1 MYIAVTAAA
10 RVYQVGFRESLDLN
24 RNMFPFFFLCICR
37 IFDGLRKESGLV
49 QSIQFVTVPKT
60 PKEE

>member
-24 RNMFPFFFLCICR
+24 RNMFPFFFYAFAGFLT
-37 IFDGLRKESGLV
+37 D
-49 QSIQFVTVPKT
+49 
-60 PKEE
+60 